1 MRRTIVLRRA
11 IAVVCLGFLVV
22 AASAA
27 ILIPNDQWPLAWVRY
42 RQYKGE
48 FAGQPLVLIP
58 PSIRRPTVPLE
69 YHIQMTGGVCRI
81 DRIDRAG
88 QIIPHSAM
96 GSGYAMRDAI
106 PAGERLLLDP
116 GSNQGRYVVGMGL
129 KYHLLSPFL
138 WRCLAGGMLF
148 GLAVCGVVSLYLRGR
163 KRSWLRTGRTLLA
176 PLPLTVLAILSVLSY
191 AILYPALHEA
201 GHLLAGLALGG
212 RIEETVLTSVTGETP
227 HVKFSYLPDGA
238 QPWMSAGG
246 VFLPILVAYGLL
258 LVWFTRGRRL
268 SLFPQMLLLVPALL
282 LLFPSFGI
290 DDHLRGMALRLGCR
304 SQAGILLVKTIPA
317 WLTLAAYAVVGR
329 TLWKQGRQTGIEASD
344 HEDRAVSLPE
354 PEHPR

>member
-1 MRRTIVLRRA
+1 MRRTIVLRRT
-11 IAVVCLGFLVV
+11 IAAVCLGFLVV
-22 AASAA
+22 AASAG

-42 RQYKGE
+42 RQYQGE

-69 YHIQMTGGVCRI
+69 YHIQMTRGVCRI

-106 PAGERLLLDP
+106 PAGERLQLDP
-116 GSNQGRYVVGMGL
+116 GPNQGRYVVGMGL

-138 WRCLAGGMLF
+138 WHCLAGGMLF
-148 GLAVCGVVSLYLRGR
+148 GLIVCGLISLFLRR
-163 KRSWLRTGRTLLA
+163 RELSWLRPARALLM
-176 PLPLTVLAILSVLSY
+176 PLPLVGLIILSVLSC

-212 RIEETVLTSVTGETP
+212 RVEETVLTLATGETP
-227 HVKFSYLPDGA
+227 HVKFSYLPDGV

-246 VFLPILVAYGLL
+246 VFLPIFVASGLL
-258 LVWFTRGRRL
+258 IVWFALGRRL
-268 SLFPQMLLLVPALL
+268 SLLPQTLLLVPALL
-282 LLFPSFGI
+282 LLLPSFGI
-290 DDHLRGMALRLGCR
+290 DDHLRGMALRFGCR
-304 SQAGILLVKTIPA
+304 SQGGILLVKTIPA
-317 WLTLAAYAVVGR
+317 WLTLAAYGLVGR
-329 TLWKQGRQTGIEASD
+329 TLWRRGQQTRIEASD
-344 HEDRAVSLPE
+344 RGDRAASLPE
-354 PEHPR
+354 PSHSH